1 MTPPPLDKPEAL
13 AGLAQAPAKKGPP
26 PIHSWHPTRIGE
38 SEMRIARD
46 GSWSYRGSP
55 IRRPALV
62 KLFSQLLRRDGEE
75 YYLVTPPEKL
85 RIDIED
91 APFVAV
97 DVEVEEQEGQ
107 QALRFVTQVGDEVVA
122 GSDHPIKIEPGPR
135 PYVHIRDR
143 LWALINRPAY
153 YRLAELSEREPVP
166 SGEAGRGPA
175 GPPTGPVFRY
185 SVRSCGQKFI
195 LATEEEGST

>member
-1 MTPPPLDKPEAL
+1 
-13 AGLAQAPAKKGPP
+13 
-26 PIHSWHPTRIGE
+26 
-38 SEMRIARD
+38 MRIAKD
-46 GSWSYRGSP
+46 GSWFYRGSP

-85 RIDIED
+85 RIDVED

-97 DVEVEEQEGQ
+97 DVEAESEEGQ

-122 GSDHPIKIEPGPR
+122 GSDHPIRMEPGPR

-143 LWALINRPAY
+143 LWALISRPAY
-153 YRLAELSEREPVP
+153 YRLAEFSEREPIP
-166 SGEAGRGPA
+166 AGEAGERPA
-175 GPPTGPVFRY
+175 SHPAEPTFRY
-185 SVRSCGQKFI
+185 SVRSRGQHFI
-195 LATEEEGST
+195 LALEEEDAT